1 MYHLHLGKGENWSQE
16 SECSD
21 QPQGCSK
28 HTRHAQHEIGSNRE
42 EEREG
47 GGGSI
52 IHEGN
57 SSTTQPPQTHAASD
71 KVTAETRVG
80 NGMPKLC
87 FLGAE
92 SREALSH
99 SLPFLS
105 LPSR

>member
-1 MYHLHLGKGENWSQE
+1 MFRSAPGKQQTYHFI
-16 SECSD
+16 
-21 QPQGCSK
+21 
-28 HTRHAQHEIGSNRE
+28 QHEMRSNRE

-57 SSTTQPPQTHAASD
+57 SSTTELAQTHAALD

-87 FLGAE
+87 FLGVE
-92 SREALSH
+92 SREALSP
-99 SLPFLS
+99 SFSFLFPFFPFLS
-105 LPSR
+105 LPFPSFPSR